1 MRLVN
6 EMVSIEQPEID
17 VQGDGDSSQRSFSP
31 YTGAPSSSEP
41 SAGFKAVSKHVKVG
55 GCGGHCDFK

>member
-1 MRLVN
+1 MGPVN
-6 EMVSIEQPEID
+6 EMVSIEQPAID

-41 SAGFKAVSKHVKVG
+41 SAGFKAVSKRKVG
-55 GCGGHCDFK
+55 GCGGDCDFK